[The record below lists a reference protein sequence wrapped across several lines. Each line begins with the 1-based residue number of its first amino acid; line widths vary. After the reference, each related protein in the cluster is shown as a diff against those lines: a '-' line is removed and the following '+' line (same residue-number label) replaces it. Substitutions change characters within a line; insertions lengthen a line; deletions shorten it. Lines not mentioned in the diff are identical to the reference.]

1 MMDFNSTRAKAQSFS
16 DGISGL
22 LDAEMTR
29 KQSLQP
35 RRQYVGASAIAGPCA
50 RAIQFEYAGAPKE
63 REFSPETLR
72 KFAFGHLSE
81 EWCRFEFKDAGFT
94 LEQKD
99 PKTGV
104 LIAFSQMDGRFRGHP
119 DGVFLGGP
127 VVAGTGYP
135 CLWEHKGVGA
145 KSFASIRR
153 EGLKKSKPTYYGQ
166 VVIQQ
171 AYLDGLA
178 DNPAIFTVTNLDSG
192 EQMHLL
198 VPFDAEEAQR
208 LSDRAVSIIKETEAG
223 TLLPRPFAGSDH
235 FVCKMCDF
243 AIRCWGLPS

>member
-1 MMDFNSTRAKAQSFS
+1 MMDFNSSKAKRQAFS
-16 DGISGL
+16 AALGGV

-50 RAIQFEYAGAPKE
+50 RAIQFEFAGAPRE

-104 LIAFSQMDGRFRGHP
+104 LIAFSQLDGQFRGHP
-119 DGVFLGGP
+119 DGVFLAGP
-127 VVAGTGYP
+127 DDIEGVGYP
-135 CLWEHKGVGA
+135 CLWEHKGVGH
-145 KSFASIRR
+145 KTYASIER

-171 AYLDGLA
+171 AYLDLA
-178 DNPAIFTVTNLDSG
+178 DHPAIFSVTNLDSG

-208 LSDRAVSIIKETEAG
+208 LSDRAEAIVG
-223 TLLPRPFAGSDH
+223 NTRDGVLLPRPFQAADH
-235 FVCKMCDF
+235 YICRMCDF
-243 AIRCWGLPS
+243 ATRCWGLPS